1 MYPNDA
7 AMGSNLSYNPWE
19 VKYTLPE
26 LDIPLKPADSRLN
39 PGYIQPVTFTLFP
52 LLPAELRIRIWS
64 LAAPHRRVVEIR
76 SWGGGRYAPIKYSVH
91 PHYLPAIFHVCKE
104 SRMEARRIYKQVRI
118 GVSAAT
124 RMKGQRYVDWEYHP
138 ANPNC
143 RRRMDVYRVSLP
155 QATPYAP
162 THVYVSWE
170 HDIMYLGPEFQSRH
184 LLKFLTAQ
192 GERRELQGLRYL
204 ALDRKLWM
212 GDGDVLRHALW
223 SLNERE
229 NLSEI
234 IMVPDDQERC
244 LADRWYYGK
253 HEITM
258 QQPEVRGVWSVPEQ
272 WRWTLA
278 GNLEEWFGRMWR
290 DQKSAKTKVGNHH
303 EHDEAENN
311 EGGKVLIGTG
321 VSNPPKVSVM
331 SLKRNGRRMR
341 EYTDG
346 LSEIQKSMGDMRI
359 WKTWTPTASS

>member
-1 MYPNDA
+1 
-7 AMGSNLSYNPWE
+7 
-19 VKYTLPE
+19 
-26 LDIPLKPADSRLN
+26 
-39 PGYIQPVTFTLFP
+39 
-52 LLPAELRIRIWS
+52 
-64 LAAPHRRVVEIR
+64 
-76 SWGGGRYAPIKYSVH
+76 
-91 PHYLPAIFHVCKE
+91 
-104 SRMEARRIYKQVRI
+104 
-118 GVSAAT
+118 
-124 RMKGQRYVDWEYHP
+124 
-138 ANPNC
+138 
-143 RRRMDVYRVSLP
+143 
-155 QATPYAP
+155 
-162 THVYVSWE
+162 
-170 HDIMYLGPEFQSRH
+170 
-184 LLKFLTAQ
+184 
-192 GERRELQGLRYL
+192 
-204 ALDRKLWM
+204 M

-234 IMVPDDQERC
+234 IMVPDDEERC

-278 GNLEEWFGRMWR
+278 GNLDEWFGRMWR

-311 EGGKVLIGTG
+311 EGGKVLIGTR

-359 WKTWTPTASS
+359 WKTWSPTLSS